1 MIAVSDKDLR
11 SRIRRRL
18 EYAGAPVGHSQVQ
31 QLGAYFSLLAKWNK
45 QLSLTSLQ
53 LDPPTDDAVDRLL
66 IEPVAAARAI
76 SSADDFLVDLGSGGG
91 SPAIP
96 LRIAAPHVRLMM
108 VESNAR
114 KSAFL
119 RDAIRQLGLE
129 NGRVANCRFEELLK
143 REDMEPADLVSVRAV
158 KPEPRLVDQVRT
170 LLRAGGRV
178 LWFTSTTAAES
189 VGDAIGQRMSL
200 ESDQLLIPASVA
212 QLLIFRKNP

>member
-1 MIAVSDKDLR
+1 VSDKDLR

-31 QLGAYFSLLAKWNK
+31 QLGVYFALLAKWNK

-66 IEPVAAARAI
+66 IEPVAAARTI

-96 LRIAAPHVRLMM
+96 LRIAAPHLRLMM
-108 VESNAR
+108 VESNGK

-119 RDAIRQLGLE
+119 RDAVRQLGLE
-129 NGRVANCRFEELLK
+129 NCRVANCRFEELHQ
-143 REDMEPADLVSVRAV
+143 REDLEPADLVSVRAV
-158 KPEPRLVDQVRT
+158 KPEPQLVEQVRR
-170 LLRAGGRV
+170 LLRAGGRT
-178 LWFTSTTAAES
+178 LWFTSTSAAES
-189 VGDAIGQRMSL
+189 VGDAIGDRLSL
-200 ESDQLLIPASVA
+200 ESAQLLIPATVA
-212 QLLIFRKNP
+212 QLLIFKKDQ